1 MLIFRTEDTWN
12 RFSRYSNR
20 LDKSRFNLSVNE
32 ERTQK
37 EKKECDYHWLLV
49 IHAASNKNDRSDLDV
64 TAKQSVFLLKIGFW
78 RCEAS
83 AWGVRWFY
91 ILTLITLHFYP
102 RSKPFVWL
110 RGFFFLGKNSGSK
123 RSIFCRHFVLSYR
136 KFLVIRYGIDI
147 NIMASGIYTS
157 KPASNDFYHPSNPK
171 QY

>member
-64 TAKQSVFLLKIGFW
+64 TAKQSVFLLKIGFG

-110 RGFFFLGKNSGSK
+110 RGFFFWAKIQAPKG
-123 RSIFCRHFVLSYR
+123 VW
-136 KFLVIRYGIDI
+136 YGIDI